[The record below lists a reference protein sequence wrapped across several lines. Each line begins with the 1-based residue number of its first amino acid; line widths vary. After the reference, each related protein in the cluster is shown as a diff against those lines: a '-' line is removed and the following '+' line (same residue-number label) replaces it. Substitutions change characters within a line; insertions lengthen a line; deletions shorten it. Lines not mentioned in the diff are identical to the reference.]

1 MKDYN
6 DFTYD
11 NKRFAGLPQFVDH
24 LHQIGMKYVTMF
36 DCGISSGETPGT
48 YSPFDEG
55 LALDIFIKNSSG
67 KPFEGMIILF
77 VFLEIL
83 INLIFYLR
91 QSMEQKFYRLARLH
105 KS

>member
-11 NKRFAGLPQFVDH
+11 HKRFAGLPQFVDH

-55 LALDIFIKNSSG
+55 LALDIFVKNSSG
-67 KPFEGMIILF
+67 KPFEGNMNFVLF
-77 VFLEIL
+77 F
-83 INLIFYLR
+83 
-91 QSMEQKFYRLARLH
+91 
-105 KS
+105 